1 MPKFAMLLLAPA
13 IAVAQTPVASP
24 RFEISFSK
32 AAHAEPITG
41 RVYVAIS
48 KTSDANRG
56 PIQQAGETGAP
67 LFGANVEQ
75 LAPGA
80 VASIDAKTFG
90 YPVQS
95 LRDIPA
101 GEYWVQPFVNIYTKF
116 ARADGH
122 TVWLHMDQ
130 WEGQHWQRSPGNLYG
145 DPVKITFDPKSTKAI
160 KLVADKVV
168 PALAIPADN
177 EHVKRIKIQSQILS
191 KWWGHP
197 IFLGATVLLPKDY
210 DRHPDAK
217 YPIVY
222 DQGHFGQIG
231 RASCRKECRSRCA
244 AGHEEKKEKIGSG
257 N

>member
-13 IAVAQTPVASP
+13 IAVAQTAVASP

-130 WEGQHWQRSPGNLYG
+130 WEGQNWKRSPGNLYG
-145 DPVKITFDPKSTKAI
+145 DPVKVRIDPSASTPIA
-160 KLVADKVV
+160 LVADKVIA
-168 PALAIPADN
+168 PIAPIADTAM
-177 EHVKRIKIQSQILS
+177 VKRIKIQSQILS
-191 KWWGHP
+191 KWWGQP
-197 IFLGATVLLPKDY
+197 IFIGATILLPRGY
-210 DRHPDAK
+210 DTHADVR
-217 YPIVY
+217 YPI
-222 DQGHFGQIG
+222 
-231 RASCRKECRSRCA
+231 
-244 AGHEEKKEKIGSG
+244 
-257 N
+257 